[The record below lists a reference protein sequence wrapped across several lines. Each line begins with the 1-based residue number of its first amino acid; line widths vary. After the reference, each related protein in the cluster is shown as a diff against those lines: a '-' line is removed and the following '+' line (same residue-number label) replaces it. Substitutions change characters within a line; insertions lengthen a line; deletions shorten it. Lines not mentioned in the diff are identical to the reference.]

1 MMVSHADLPTA
12 SSTETKTHGR
22 RLKSESFAPE
32 IRENAATITSLSIFG
47 TPSDQE
53 CQPIPVVPR
62 SSSSDE
68 LRVWRVTSAGLV
80 EVDAKTMGAF
90 LDKPKTDKTNVHGEG
105 NGIRYG
111 MSSMQGWRICMED
124 SHIAEAIMSQ
134 SSPYK
139 DWSFFAVFDGHAGHH
154 IANRA
159 SSQLLEHLITSE
171 EFRDMTK
178 ALEENNGV
186 LTESTLKLLETGI
199 KKGFVSFDEI
209 SKTSNEINKSGC
221 TAVCA
226 IVTPTHIII
235 GNLGDSRAVVAG
247 KKQIFGTEDHKPYLE
262 KERKRIEDAGGSV
275 MIQRINGSLAVSRAF
290 GDYEYKDDPRL
301 PADQQLVSPEPDV
314 YIRERNVENDQFM
327 VVACDGIYDVM
338 TNEELAEFVS
348 DRLVVHDDLRE
359 VCDDVLDECLVK
371 GSRDNMTMVV
381 VCFPAAPPVNV
392 HRKEAEE
399 AWVARVKAVINQFLD
414 EAVAAEDFKK
424 DEDMVSLKSILDQVT
439 ANGLLPTDLRVPAHT
454 VTTLAQKILTQRDI
468 KHV

>member
-1 MMVSHADLPTA
+1 MMVSHADLPIA
-12 SSTETKTHGR
+12 SSTEQKAHG
-22 RLKSESFAPE
+22 RLKSKTFAPE
-32 IRENAATITSLSIFG
+32 NRQKAATITSLSIFG

-62 SSSSDE
+62 SSSNDE

-105 NGIRYG
+105 NGIKYG

-159 SSQLLEHLITSE
+159 SSQLLEHLITSD
-171 EFRDMTK
+171 EFRQMTK
-178 ALEENNGV
+178 ALEENNGT
-186 LTESTLKLLETGI
+186 LTDSTLKLLETGI
-199 KKGFVSFDEI
+199 KKGFLSFDEI
-209 SKTSNEINKSGC
+209 SKSSEINKSGC

-247 KKQIFGTEDHKPYLE
+247 KNNVFGTEDHKPYLE

-314 YIRERNVENDQFM
+314 YIMKRNIENDEFM

-338 TNEELAEFVS
+338 SNEELADFVR

-359 VCDDVLDECLVK
+359 VEK
-371 GSRDNMTMVV
+371 Y
-381 VCFPAAPPVNV
+381 F
-392 HRKEAEE
+392 
-399 AWVARVKAVINQFLD
+399 
-414 EAVAAEDFKK
+414 
-424 DEDMVSLKSILDQVT
+424 
-439 ANGLLPTDLRVPAHT
+439 
-454 VTTLAQKILTQRDI
+454 
-468 KHV
+468 

>member
-1 MMVSHADLPTA
+1 MMVSHADLPIA
-12 SSTETKTHGR
+12 SSTEQKTRGH
-22 RLKSESFAPE
+22 LESESFAPE
-32 IRENAATITSLSIFG
+32 LRQKAATITSLSIFG

-159 SSQLLEHLITSE
+159 SSQLLEHLISSE
-171 EFRDMTK
+171 EFLEMTK

-186 LTESTLKLLETGI
+186 LTDSTLKLLESGI
-199 KKGFVSFDEI
+199 KKGFLSFDEI
-209 SKTSNEINKSGC
+209 SKASNEISKSGC

-247 KKQIFGTEDHKPYLE
+247 KNDIFGTEDHKPYLE

-314 YIRERNVENDQFM
+314 YIRPRNIENDEFM

-338 TNEELAEFVS
+338 TNEELAEFVR
-348 DRLVVHDDLRE
+348 DRLVVHPDLRE

-381 VCFPAAPPVNV
+381 VCFPAAPAVNV

-399 AWVARVKAVINQFLD
+399 AWVNRVKTVINQFLD
-414 EAVAAEDFKK
+414 EAVAAENFKK
-424 DEDMVSLKSILDQVT
+424 EEDMVSLKSIMDKVT
-439 ANGLLPTDLRVPAHT
+439 ANGLLPTNLRVPAHT
-454 VTTLAQKILTQRDI
+454 VTTLAQKILAQREI